1 MRDYLRINTSN
12 PPGNE
17 LAAARFFKKVLDS
30 ADIENQLFEIAPG
43 RANIW
48 ARIKGDGTK
57 RPLILL
63 SHMDVVTSDPSQWK
77 TNPFGG
83 EIIDGAMYGRGAQD
97 MKQEGLAQ
105 LVVMT
110 MLKREGVH
118 LNRDMILLATSDEEV
133 DGIGSDWMIA
143 HKRDLLGNAEYLIT
157 EGGDNPEQNGH
168 VESVNVDVAEKSPFW
183 LTLTA
188 HGTPGHASIPMPDS
202 APNRLVRALY
212 RIIHYQT
219 ELKVLPVVEE
229 HFKALAPTEPPD
241 LAAKFADI
249 RLALRDRVFYQRMS
263 NDPQYAYL
271 LRNTISLTRL
281 EGSQQTNVIPGEAT
295 AHLDVRLLPGE
306 DSQAFLALL
315 KRIVNDSN
323 VTVEPENAEVRKAN
337 ASDVNTPL
345 FDVFREVA
353 GVYWP
358 GTPVVPTITGG
369 YTENQRYREIGITC
383 YGFTPYTSTKEEG
396 ATEHGNNERV
406 RVEELRSAPKILYD
420 VVATVGAAITTL
432 PPELRPSSA
441 ARSFPG

>member
-1 MRDYLRINTSN
+1 
-12 PPGNE
+12 
-17 LAAARFFKKVLDS
+17 
-30 ADIENQLFEIAPG
+30 
-43 RANIW
+43 
-48 ARIKGDGTK
+48 
-57 RPLILL
+57 
-63 SHMDVVTSDPSQWK
+63 
-77 TNPFGG
+77 
-83 EIIDGAMYGRGAQD
+83 
-97 MKQEGLAQ
+97 
-105 LVVMT
+105 MT

-118 LNRDMILLATSDEEV
+118 LNRDIILLATSDEEV

-420 VVATVGAAITTL
+420 VVATVGQ
-432 PPELRPSSA
+432 R
-441 ARSFPG
+441 